1 VKIKIYKSME
11 IEKEIAEINGKLDE
25 VMSFLRKTDVKTNEE
40 IRKILGFKSKK
51 TLLNWYSQG
60 CPRESSTHAS
70 LSKVMDWR
78 RKTITKSE

>member
-1 VKIKIYKSME
+1 ME

-51 TLLNWYSQG
+51 TLLNWYNQG

-70 LSKVMDWR
+70 LSKVMEWR